1 MSAFMTCDISA
12 NCVSLNMSNAL
23 FIAVINYFTVQFLVV
38 IICVIETDKA
48 MQSLELKLQCK
59 PEFSNTPSDLTVPQ
73 GSSAQLSCLITG

>member
-1 MSAFMTCDISA
+1 MSAFVTCDISA
-12 NCVSLNMSNAL
+12 NCVSLKMLNAL
-23 FIAVINYFTVQFLVV
+23 FIAVINDFTVQFLA

-59 PEFSNTPSDLTVPQ
+59 PEFSKTLSDLTVPQ

>member
-1 MSAFMTCDISA
+1 MSAFVTCDISA
-12 NCVSLNMSNAL
+12 NCVSLKMFNAL
-23 FIAVINYFTVQFLVV
+23 FIAVINDFTVQFIA

-59 PEFSNTPSDLTVPQ
+59 PEFSKTLSDLTVPQ